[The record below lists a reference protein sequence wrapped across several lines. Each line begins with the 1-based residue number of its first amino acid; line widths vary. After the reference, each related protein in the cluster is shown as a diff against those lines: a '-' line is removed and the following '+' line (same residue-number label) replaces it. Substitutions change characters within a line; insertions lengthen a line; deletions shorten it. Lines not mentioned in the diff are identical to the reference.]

1 MKSGLNFLSAVS
13 RSCVTNASCLLQCIT
28 VSTVVA
34 SSRYTLHSR
43 DGTTTMTH
51 NSNSTSVLAFT
62 RGLLCKE
69 NYKKHVLNGER
80 YCIPNKIMS
89 IGPVLSRTWLFDS
102 RTESF
107 ISLTD
112 QSAKSLVNELVCQRE
127 VQLPHWAITQVT
139 TRQTN
144 TKALALHKLHTA
156 LTQPIRK

>member
-28 VSTVVA
+28 VSTVIA

-51 NSNSTSVLAFT
+51 NSSSTSVLAFT
-62 RGLLCKE
+62 GGLLCKE

-89 IGPVLSRTWLFDS
+89 IGPVLSRTWLFDTDS
-102 RTESF
+102 CTESF

-112 QSAKSLVNELVCQRE
+112 QSAKSLVNDGLSARSPV
-127 VQLPHWAITQVT
+127 
-139 TRQTN
+139 
-144 TKALALHKLHTA
+144 TA
-156 LTQPIRK
+156 LSDNSGYNATDKHESACTT